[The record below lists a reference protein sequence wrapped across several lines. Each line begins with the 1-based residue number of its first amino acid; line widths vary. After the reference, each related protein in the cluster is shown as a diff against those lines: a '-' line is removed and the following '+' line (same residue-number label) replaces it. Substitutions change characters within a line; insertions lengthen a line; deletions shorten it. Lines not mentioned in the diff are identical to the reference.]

1 MVLSKKIA
9 TVSPSLTLQ
18 ITAKA
23 KQMKAQG
30 IDVISFGAGEPD
42 FDTPECIK
50 ERTIK
55 AIQDGFTKYTP
66 VAGIPQLKAA
76 IVKKLKE
83 ENGLEYT
90 DANIVVSCG
99 AKHSLYSVFQVIL
112 NDGDEVIIPAPY
124 WLSYPEMVK
133 LAGGVPVFIDTDQ
146 ASGYKMT
153 PEQLAAAI
161 TKKTRAVII
170 NSPSNPTGGVYDEKE
185 LQALADVIV
194 QNDCIAISDEIYEYM
209 IYDGKK
215 HYSIASFN
223 PDIKARTVVVNGMS
237 KGYAMTGWRIGYI
250 AAPIEVAKA
259 VGTLQSHS
267 TSNPTSFAQV
277 GALAALECA
286 ADDVTT
292 MVAAFAKRRD
302 LIMEELAKVPKLK
315 AFRSEGAFYV
325 FCDIAA
331 TGLSA
336 ADFAARILEE
346 AQVAVIPG
354 ESFGTSKHIR
364 LSFAIGEETIKKGV
378 SRIKEWI
385 EGL

>member
-1 MVLSKKIA
+1 MQLSKKIA

-23 KQMKAQG
+23 KQMKANG

-42 FDTPECIK
+42 FDTPQCIK
-50 ERTIK
+50 ERAIT

-66 VAGIPQLKAA
+66 ASGMPQLKTA
-76 IVKKLKE
+76 IAQKLQK
-83 ENGLEYT
+83 ENGLAYE
-90 DANIVVSCG
+90 ASQIVVSCG
-99 AKHSLYSVFQVIL
+99 AKHSLFNIFQVLL
-112 NDGDEVIIPAPY
+112 NEGDEVIIATPY
-124 WLSYPEMVK
+124 WLSYPEMIK
-133 LAGGVPVFIDTDQ
+133 LAGGTPVVVETDQ
-146 ASGYKMT
+146 AQAYKMT
-153 PEQLAAAI
+153 ASQLKAALT
-161 TKKTRAVII
+161 TKTKAVIL
-170 NSPSNPTGGVYDEKE
+170 NSPSNPTGAIYSEDELK
-185 LQALADVIV
+185 ALAEV
-194 QNDCIAISDEIYEYM
+194 AIESDICVVSDEIYEYL

-215 HYSIASFN
+215 HVSIASLGEA
-223 PDIKARTVVVNGMS
+223 IKERTIVVNGMS

-250 AAPIEVAKA
+250 AAPLDVAKA

-267 TSNPTSFAQV
+267 TSNPTSFAQS

-286 ADDVTT
+286 ASDVQT
-292 MVAAFAKRRD
+292 MVAAFEKRRD
-302 LIMEELAKVPKLK
+302 LIMDELATVPKVK

-325 FCDIAA
+325 FCDISA

-354 ESFGTSKHIR
+354 EAFGTSKHIR

-378 SRIKEWI
+378 GRIKKWI
-385 EGL
+385 EEL